1 MNASNAKDYLPL
13 VHALADWKVIQIKCM
28 NGWEDVTAELS
39 LCFAPDQY
47 RIKPEP
53 REIWRN
59 RTADGVEGSVFPTK
73 ESAIQALG
81 ELYEPV
87 TQIRYREV
95 IE

>member
-1 MNASNAKDYLPL
+1 MNKDNAKDYLPL
-13 VHALADWKVIQIKCM
+13 VQALAEGKVIQVKCV

-53 REIWRN
+53 RELWAN
-59 RTADGVEGSVFPTK
+59 RFPDGYET
-73 ESAIQALG
+73 SACFISKAQAWAARSG
-81 ELYEPV
+81 NEAV
-87 TQIRYREV
+87 QVRYREV